1 VVKLDSL
8 QDVLAASLADLF
20 STETQLIDALPR
32 LSAAA
37 FDSSLRGALVS
48 HLEQTRRH
56 RSRLVAVIEI
66 VDLDVP
72 ATDCE
77 AIGGLIRDADR
88 IAQRGAPSDVRDAA
102 LIAATQRIEHF
113 EIASYTTACAL
124 AAELFFGDAERSLGK
139 TLDEELDADRQLSR
153 LAHGSAFTTGVHD
166 RALG

>member
-1 VVKLDSL
+1 VPNLESL
-8 QDVLAASLADLF
+8 QDVLAESLADLF

-37 FDSSLRGALVS
+37 FDSSLRRALSS

-56 RSRLVAVIEI
+56 RARLLAVIEI
-66 VDLDVP
+66 IDLDVH

-77 AIGGLIRDADR
+77 AIGSLIRDADR

-102 LIAATQRIEHF
+102 MIAATQRIEHF

-139 TLDEELDADRQLSR
+139 TLDEELDGDRQLSR

>member
-1 VVKLDSL
+1 VSTLGSL

-32 LSAAA
+32 LSAGA
-37 FDSSLRGALVS
+37 FDSSLRGALSS
-48 HLEQTRRH
+48 HLEETRRH
-56 RSRLVAVIEI
+56 RARLIAVIEI
-66 VDLDVP
+66 IDLEIP

-77 AIGGLIRDADR
+77 SIASLIRDADR

-153 LAHGSAFTTGVHD
+153 LAHGSTFTTGVHD